1 MRETMVVHSIGE
13 QTWLTKLKRIGELSA
28 SNKDIVFNNLGY
40 IINIEMLWEMFN
52 KLDGS
57 KAVGIDCV
65 TKEKYRVNLQANLRN
80 LLSKIRNGKY
90 APKPSRITEIPKEDG
105 STRPLAIACLEDKI
119 VQMAVS
125 KLLTQ
130 IYDPLFLNTSFGF
143 RENRNC
149 HMALKELARQTF
161 YNQHGAIVELDIRKY
176 FNEIPHENLET
187 FLRMKISDNKFIK
200 LIMTLARAPIMKDGN
215 VNENTIGCPQGSIV
229 SPILANIYL
238 HHVIDK
244 WFQEI
249 SQTHLKG
256 RCEMVRYADDM
267 VFTFQSMLEAKRFF
281 EVLPKRLSKFG
292 LRIHLDKSQIIPAG
306 NVLAQR
312 ARTKGRKLPSFNFLG
327 FTCYWAK
334 AATKNYW
341 RINFTSRKDRFSAKL
356 KGLRKYLLEN
366 SNTKDIT
373 AVFGRIISVIR
384 GWINYHAVTDN
395 HRRVSGFIYFSKR
408 IIYKWFKLR
417 GSQKGMTWVKLI
429 SFLER
434 IGFSSSWKTTS
445 LLPSLK

>member
-1 MRETMVVHSIGE
+1 MRETMVVHSIDE

-40 IINIEMLWEMFN
+40 ILNIEMLREMFN
-52 KLDGS
+52 KLDGN
-57 KAVGIDCV
+57 KAVGVDRIS
-65 TKEKYRVNLQANLRN
+65 KEKYRLKLVANLEN
-80 LLSKIRNGKY
+80 LLAKIRNGKY
-90 APKPSRITEIPKEDG
+90 TPKPSRITEIPKEDG

-125 KLLTQ
+125 KLLGK
-130 IYDPLFLNTSFGF
+130 IYEPLFLDTSFGF

-149 HMALKELARQTF
+149 HMALKELGRQAF
-161 YNQHGAIVELDIRKY
+161 YNQYGAIVELDIRKY
-176 FNEIPHENLET
+176 FNEIPHESLET

-200 LIMTLARAPIMKDGN
+200 LIMTLARSPIIKDGE
-215 VNENTIGCPQGSIV
+215 VIENSIGCPQGSIV

-249 SQTHLKG
+249 AHTHLKG

-267 VFTFQSMLEAKRFF
+267 VFTFQSMSEAKRFF
-281 EVLPKRLSKFG
+281 EVLPKRLNKFG
-292 LRIHLDKSQIIPAG
+292 LRIHLDKSKVIPAG

-312 ARTKGRKLPSFNFLG
+312 AKAKGRKLPSFNFLG

-334 AATKNYW
+334 AGTKNFW
-341 RINFTSRKDRFSAKL
+341 RINFTSRKDRFSSKL
-356 KGLRKYLLEN
+356 KGLRKYIWEN
-366 SNTKDIT
+366 RNSKDVT
-373 AVFGRIISVIR
+373 ALFDRIIAVIR

-395 HRRVSGFIYFSKR
+395 HHRVGSFIYFSKR
-408 IIYKWFKLR
+408 IIYKWFKHR
-417 GSQKGMTWVKLI
+417 GSRKGMSWKKLI

-434 IGFSSSWKTTS
+434 IGFPSSWKTTS